1 MTPPATPRP
10 RIISPVMAGALTGV
24 LVVVISGDVWSFRE
38 QTDLAHD
45 LAFDIPWL
53 LPVVLD
59 GLAASLAAV
68 AFAASLDG
76 RPALGA
82 RLGTALAVTA
92 SAASNLSAAALR
104 LGTESPRDR
113 IALAI
118 AAGIPVAA
126 NLAWEVILGELR
138 RQVMRRRGLP
148 APVPVPWPRVVRV
161 VLAPVST
168 LRSWRRVVLGLTDP
182 AGGHVNPAG
191 GHVTGDPVT
200 RGRGVSDPVT
210 PRVVTRDPV
219 TPRVSD
225 PRDPSDPVTR
235 DPGDPRGHDRVT
247 PPDPVTPGGQDPVTP
262 VTPDRDPVTPRV
274 SDLPDPVTPGVV
286 TPMTRLTADI
296 DAWVTQALSTGVTRS
311 QVIRA
316 AMTGDPL
323 DGAGPAPRTVSEST
337 IKRALRRATTRQ
349 EHTA

>member
-1 MTPPATPRP
+1 MTPPVTPRP
-10 RIISPVMAGALTGV
+10 RVISPVMAGALIGV

-38 QTDLAHD
+38 QTDLARD

-59 GLAASLAAV
+59 GLAAALAAV

-92 SAASNLSAAALR
+92 SAASNLAAAALR

-168 LRSWRRVVLGLTDP
+168 VRSWRRVVLGLTDP
-182 AGGHVNPAG
+182 AGGHV
-191 GHVTGDPVT
+191 TG
-200 RGRGVSDPVT
+200 DPVT
-210 PRVVTRDPV
+210 PRVVTRGPV
-219 TPRVSD
+219 TPRVSDPPD

-235 DPGDPRGHDRVT
+235 DPGDPRGHGRVT

-262 VTPDRDPVTPRV
+262 VTPDPDPVTPRV
-274 SDLPDPVTPGVV
+274 VTPL
-286 TPMTRLTADI
+286 TRPTADI
-296 DAWVTQALSTGVTRS
+296 DAWITQALTTRATRS

-323 DGAGPAPRTVSEST
+323 DGTGPIPRTISEST
-337 IKRALRRATTRQ
+337 AKRALRRCTRQ

>member
-1 MTPPATPRP
+1 MTPPVTPRP
-10 RIISPVMAGALTGV
+10 RVISPVMAGALTGV

-38 QTDLAHD
+38 QTDLARD

-53 LPVVLD
+53 FPVVLD
-59 GLAASLAAV
+59 GLAAALAAV

-92 SAASNLSAAALR
+92 SAASNLAAAALR

-168 LRSWRRVVLGLTDP
+168 VRSWRRVVLGLTDP
-182 AGGHVNPAG
+182 AGGHVAG
-191 GHVTGDPVT
+191 
-200 RGRGVSDPVT
+200 DPVT

-225 PRDPSDPVTR
+225 PPDPRDPSDPVTR
-235 DPGDPRGHDRVT
+235 DPGDPRGHGRVT

-262 VTPDRDPVTPRV
+262 DPVTRDPVTPRV
-274 SDLPDPVTPGVV
+274 VTPL
-286 TPMTRLTADI
+286 TRPTADI
-296 DAWVTQALSTGVTRS
+296 DAWVTQALTTRATRS
-311 QVIRA
+311 QVIHA

-323 DGAGPAPRTVSEST
+323 DGTGPIPRTVSEST
-337 IKRALRRATTRQ
+337 AKRALRRCTRQ

>member
-1 MTPPATPRP
+1 MTPPATPPRP
-10 RIISPVMAGALTGV
+10 RVISPVMAGALTGV
-24 LVVVISGDVWSFRE
+24 LVVVVAGDVWSFRE
-38 QTDLAHD
+38 QTDLARD
-45 LAFDIPWL
+45 LAFDVPWL

-59 GLAASLAAV
+59 GLAAALAAV

-92 SAASNLSAAALR
+92 SAASNLAAAALR

-168 LRSWRRVVLGLTDP
+168 VRSWRRVVLGLTDP
-182 AGGHVNPAG
+182 AGGHV
-191 GHVTGDPVT
+191 TGDPVT
-200 RGRGVSDPVT
+200 S
-210 PRVVTRDPV
+210 RVVTRGPV
-219 TPRVSD
+219 TPWVSDPPD

-235 DPGDPRGHDRVT
+235 DPGDPRGHGRVT

-262 VTPDRDPVTPRV
+262 DPVTRDPVTPRV
-274 SDLPDPVTPGVV
+274 SDPPDPVTPRVV
-286 TPMTRLTADI
+286 TPLTRPTADI
-296 DAWVTQALSTGVTRS
+296 DAWVTQALTTRATRS

-323 DGAGPAPRTVSEST
+323 DGTGPIPRTVSEST
-337 IKRALRRATTRQ
+337 AKRALRRCTRQ

>member
-1 MTPPATPRP
+1 MTPPATPKP
-10 RIISPVMAGALTGV
+10 RVISPVMALALTGV
-24 LVVVISGDVWSFRE
+24 LVVVVAGDVWSFRE
-38 QTDLAHD
+38 QTDLARD

-59 GLAASLAAV
+59 GLAAALAAV

-92 SAASNLSAAALR
+92 SAASNLAAAALR

-161 VLAPVST
+161 ILAPVST
-168 LRSWRRVVLGLTDP
+168 VRSWRRVVLGLTDP
-182 AGGHVNPAG
+182 AGGHV
-191 GHVTGDPVT
+191 TG
-200 RGRGVSDPVT
+200 DPVT
-210 PRVVTRDPV
+210 PRVVTRDLV

-225 PRDPSDPVTR
+225 PP
-235 DPGDPRGHDRVT
+235 
-247 PPDPVTPGGQDPVTP
+247 
-262 VTPDRDPVTPRV
+262 DPVTPRV
-274 SDLPDPVTPGVV
+274 VTPL
-286 TPMTRLTADI
+286 TRPTADI
-296 DAWVTQALSTGVTRS
+296 DAWVTQALTTRATRGM
-311 QVIRA
+311 VIHA

-323 DGAGPAPRTVSEST
+323 DGTGPIPRTVSEST
-337 IKRALRRATTRQ
+337 AKRALRRCTRQ

>member
-1 MTPPATPRP
+1 MTPPVTPRP
-10 RIISPVMAGALTGV
+10 RVISPVMAGALTGV

-38 QTDLAHD
+38 QTDLARD

-59 GLAASLAAV
+59 GLAAALAAV

-92 SAASNLSAAALR
+92 SAASNLAAAALR

-168 LRSWRRVVLGLTDP
+168 LRLWRRVVLGLTDP
-182 AGGHVNPAG
+182 AGGHV
-191 GHVTGDPVT
+191 TG
-200 RGRGVSDPVT
+200 DPVT

-225 PRDPSDPVTR
+225 PPDPRDPSDPVTR
-235 DPGDPRGHDRVT
+235 DPGDPRGHGRVT
-247 PPDPVTPGGQDPVTP
+247 PPNPVTPGGQDPVTP
-262 VTPDRDPVTPRV
+262 VTPDPDPVTPRV
-274 SDLPDPVTPGVV
+274 VTPRVV
-286 TPMTRLTADI
+286 TPLTRPTADI
-296 DAWVTQALSTGVTRS
+296 DAWITQALTTRATRS

-323 DGAGPAPRTVSEST
+323 DGTGPIPRTVSEST
-337 IKRALRRATTRQ
+337 AKRALRRCTRQ

>member
-1 MTPPATPRP
+1 
-10 RIISPVMAGALTGV
+10 
-24 LVVVISGDVWSFRE
+24 
-38 QTDLAHD
+38 
-45 LAFDIPWL
+45 LAFDVPWL

-59 GLAASLAAV
+59 GLAAALAAV

-92 SAASNLSAAALR
+92 SAASNLAAAALR

-182 AGGHVNPAG
+182 AGGHVA
-191 GHVTGDPVT
+191 
-200 RGRGVSDPVT
+200 
-210 PRVVTRDPV
+210 RDPV
-219 TPRVSD
+219 TPWVSD
-225 PRDPSDPVTR
+225 PPDPRDLSDPVTR
-235 DPGDPRGHDRVT
+235 DPGDPRGHGRVT
-247 PPDPVTPGGQDPVTP
+247 PPDPVTPGGQDPMTP
-262 VTPDRDPVTPRV
+262 VTPDPDPVTPRV
-274 SDLPDPVTPGVV
+274 SDPPDPVTPGVV
-286 TPMTRLTADI
+286 TPLTRPTADI
-296 DAWVTQALSTGVTRS
+296 DAWVTQALTTRATRS

-323 DGAGPAPRTVSEST
+323 DGTGPIPRTVSEST
-337 IKRALRRATTRQ
+337 AKRALRRCTRQ

>member
-10 RIISPVMAGALTGV
+10 RVISPVMALALTGV
-24 LVVVISGDVWSFRE
+24 LVVVVAGDVWSFRE

-45 LAFDIPWL
+45 LAFDLPWL

-59 GLAASLAAV
+59 GLAAALAAV

-82 RLGTALAVTA
+82 RLGTALAITA

-168 LRSWRRVVLGLTDP
+168 IRSWRRVVLGLTDP
-182 AGGHVNPAG
+182 AR
-191 GHVTGDPVT
+191 GHVTGDPMT
-200 RGRGVSDPVT
+200 RDRGVSDPVT
-210 PRVVTRDPV
+210 HRAVTRDLV
-219 TPRVSD
+219 TTRVSD
-225 PRDPSDPVTR
+225 PRDPSDPVIR
-235 DPGDPRGHDRVT
+235 DPGDPRSHGRVT
-247 PPDPVTPGGQDPVTP
+247 PPDPVTPGGHDPVTP
-262 VTPDRDPVTPRV
+262 DPVTPRV
-274 SDLPDPVTPGVV
+274 SDSPDPVTPGVV
-286 TPMTRLTADI
+286 TSLTRSTADI
-296 DAWVTQALSTGVTRS
+296 DAWVTQALTSRATRS
-311 QVIRA
+311 RIIRA

-323 DGAGPAPRTVSEST
+323 DGAGPIPRTVSEST
-337 IKRALRRATTRQ
+337 IKRALRRTTTTRQ

>member
-1 MTPPATPRP
+1 MTPPATPPRP
-10 RIISPVMAGALTGV
+10 RVISPVMALALTGV
-24 LVVVISGDVWSFRE
+24 LVVVVAGDVWSFRE
-38 QTDLAHD
+38 QTDLARD

-59 GLAASLAAV
+59 GLAAALAAV

-92 SAASNLSAAALR
+92 SAASNLAAAALR

-182 AGGHVNPAG
+182 AGGHVAG
-191 GHVTGDPVT
+191 
-200 RGRGVSDPVT
+200 
-210 PRVVTRDPV
+210 DPV
-219 TPRVSD
+219 TPRVSDPPD

-235 DPGDPRGHDRVT
+235 DPGDPRGHGRVT

-262 VTPDRDPVTPRV
+262 RVVTRDPVAPR
-274 SDLPDPVTPGVV
+274 VV
-286 TPMTRLTADI
+286 TPLTRPTADI
-296 DAWVTQALSTGVTRS
+296 DAWVTQALTTRATRGM
-311 QVIRA
+311 VIHA

-323 DGAGPAPRTVSEST
+323 DGAGPIPRTVSEST
-337 IKRALRRATTRQ
+337 AKRALRRCTRQ

>member
-1 MTPPATPRP
+1 MTPPATHRP
-10 RIISPVMAGALTGV
+10 RIISPVMALALTGV
-24 LVVVISGDVWSFRE
+24 LVVVVAGDVWSFRE
-38 QTDLAHD
+38 QTDLARD
-45 LAFDIPWL
+45 LAFDVPWL

-59 GLAASLAAV
+59 GLAAALAAV

-182 AGGHVNPAG
+182 AGGHVNSAG

-200 RGRGVSDPVT
+200 RDRGVSDPVT
-210 PRVVTRDPV
+210 PQVVTRDPV
-219 TPRVSD
+219 TPRISD
-225 PRDPSDPVTR
+225 PRDPSDP
-235 DPGDPRGHDRVT
+235 RGHGRVT

-274 SDLPDPVTPGVV
+274 SDPPDPVTPGVV
-286 TPMTRLTADI
+286 TPLTRPTADI
-296 DAWVTQALSTGVTRS
+296 DAWATQALSTGVTRS
-311 QVIRA
+311 QIIRA

-337 IKRALRRATTRQ
+337 IKRALRRCTRQ

>member
-1 MTPPATPRP
+1 MTPPATPP
-10 RIISPVMAGALTGV
+10 RLRVISPVMALALTGV

-38 QTDLAHD
+38 QTDLARD

-59 GLAASLAAV
+59 GLAAALAAV

-92 SAASNLSAAALR
+92 SAASNLAAAALR

-168 LRSWRRVVLGLTDP
+168 VRSWRRVVLGLTDP
-182 AGGHVNPAG
+182 AGGHV
-191 GHVTGDPVT
+191 TG
-200 RGRGVSDPVT
+200 DPVT
-210 PRVVTRDPV
+210 PRVVTRGPV
-219 TPRVSD
+219 TPRVSDPPDPRD

-235 DPGDPRGHDRVT
+235 DPGDPRGHGRVT

-262 VTPDRDPVTPRV
+262 VTPDPDPVTPRV
-274 SDLPDPVTPGVV
+274 VTPL
-286 TPMTRLTADI
+286 TRPTADI
-296 DAWVTQALSTGVTRS
+296 DAWITQALTTRATRS

-323 DGAGPAPRTVSEST
+323 DGTGPIPRTVSEST
-337 IKRALRRATTRQ
+337 AKRALRRCTRQ

>member
-1 MTPPATPRP
+1 MTPPAIPPRP
-10 RIISPVMAGALTGV
+10 RVISPVMALALTGV

-38 QTDLAHD
+38 QTDLARD

-59 GLAASLAAV
+59 GLAAALAAV

-92 SAASNLSAAALR
+92 SAASNLAAAALR

-168 LRSWRRVVLGLTDP
+168 LRLWRRVVLGLTDP
-182 AGGHVNPAG
+182 AGGHV
-191 GHVTGDPVT
+191 TG
-200 RGRGVSDPVT
+200 DPVT

-225 PRDPSDPVTR
+225 PPDPVTR
-235 DPGDPRGHDRVT
+235 VT
-247 PPDPVTPGGQDPVTP
+247 P
-262 VTPDRDPVTPRV
+262 
-274 SDLPDPVTPGVV
+274 
-286 TPMTRLTADI
+286 
-296 DAWVTQALSTGVTRS
+296 
-311 QVIRA
+311 
-316 AMTGDPL
+316 
-323 DGAGPAPRTVSEST
+323 
-337 IKRALRRATTRQ
+337 
-349 EHTA
+349 